1 MLVVWLALVS
11 CREQAVINGG
21 FEDPLPGV
29 GNEGGAAPPPATGSM
44 GGTGGGAGGPVD
56 ARAPAVAPDTRP
68 PLPPDAPRDTGSGGT
83 GGTGGSMTPPPPP
96 PDAAPDPG
104 PPDMGPI
111 SRSALLVV
119 GASQLIATDTSVR
132 ARLAAQLMVRVVAEA
147 DATAADAQGMALVV
161 ITSSVTAAG
170 TNTKFRDVA
179 VPLILLEPNLLAP
192 MRLTADTANDR
203 GATQRSETRLAIVAD
218 HPLAAGFT
226 GAVPVYEEPWRL
238 TWGVPGPEA
247 IRVATVETEPTQ
259 AVIFVYPPASMM
271 VGGRAPAKRL
281 GFFIHDNTTD
291 NLTPQALTLLDA
303 AITWMTE

>member
-1 MLVVWLALVS
+1 V
-11 CREQAVINGG
+11 N
-21 FEDPLPGV
+21 
-29 GNEGGAAPPPATGSM
+29 PPPT
-44 GGTGGGAGGPVD
+44 
-56 ARAPAVAPDTRP
+56 
-68 PLPPDAPRDTGSGGT
+68 
-83 GGTGGSMTPPPPP
+83 
-96 PDAAPDPG
+96 PDAAPEPGG
-104 PPDMGPI
+104 PPDTGPI

-119 GASQLIATDTSVR
+119 GTSQLIATDASVR

-147 DATAADAQGMALVV
+147 DATAADAEGMALVM

-179 VPLILLEPNLLAP
+179 VPLILLEPNLLGP
-192 MRLTADTANDR
+192 MRLTADTAADR

-226 GAVPVYEEPWRL
+226 GAVTVYEAPWRL
-238 TWGVPGPEA
+238 TWGVPAAEA
-247 IRVATVETEPTQ
+247 IRVATVEAEPTH
-259 AVIFVYPPASMM
+259 AVIFVYPSGAMM

-281 GFFIHDNTTD
+281 GFFIHENTTD